1 MKLKTT
7 LLATVAVL
15 AITGSAS
22 ATVLLTD
29 NFNGIS
35 TGFGYVSAAGYAADQ
50 GGTLGSVSYTVSAPA
65 GYWNAGRGNTNAALS
80 GTPTAFGNGGT
91 YAIAYDNGRFSL
103 NRDFA
108 LDANS
113 ANQALQIS
121 FNASATNFSDSN
133 GWGNFTVGS
142 AQNGFTWEAGGKYG
156 FIFQQ
161 TLNAQVYDN
170 TGGFQT
176 EFNGGYSSYNSDL
189 FTILLSDTSG
199 TGSAFNGNGSV
210 AKFYVGGNLVNTATL
225 GQLGVGDGYL
235 TFATPAGNAGFGYGQ
250 ANFDNLTVS
259 VIPEPRSALL
269 GGLGMLALLRWR
281 RR

>member
-1 MKLKTT
+1 M
-7 LLATVAVL
+7 LLAAI
-15 AITGSAS
+15 AAFSITGSAS

-29 NFNGIS
+29 NFNGS
-35 TGFGYVSAAGYAADQ
+35 TTGNDYVSATGYAADQ
-50 GGTLGSVSYTVSAPA
+50 SGTLGSVGYTVSVPD
-65 GYWNAGRGNTNAALS
+65 GWWNAGRGNTNAAIS
-80 GTPTAFGNGGT
+80 GAYTPFANSGT
-91 YAIAYDNGRFSL
+91 YATAYDNGRFSL

-121 FNASATNFSDSN
+121 FNALASNFSDSN
-133 GWGNFTVGS
+133 GWGSFTVGS
-142 AQNGFTWEAGGKYG
+142 AQNVFTWEAGGKYG

-161 TLNAQVYDN
+161 NLNAQVYDN
-170 TGGFQT
+170 TGAFQT
-176 EFNGGYSSYNSDL
+176 EFNGSYASYNSDL
-189 FTILLSDTSG
+189 FTILLSDSAG

-250 ANFDNLTVS
+250 ANFDNLNIS
-259 VIPEPRSALL
+259 IIPEPSAAVLAGFAAL
-269 GGLGMLALLRWR
+269 GLVLR
-281 RR
+281 RRR

>member
-1 MKLKTT
+1 MKRKTKS
-7 LLATVAVL
+7 LATVAAL
-15 AITGSAS
+15 TITGSAS

-29 NFNGIS
+29 NFNGIA
-35 TGFGYVSAAGYAADQ
+35 TGFGYVSATGYAADQ
-50 GGTLGSVSYTVSAPA
+50 GGALGSVSYTVSASD

-121 FNASATNFSDSN
+121 FNASATNFSNSN
-133 GWGNFTVGS
+133 GYGAFTVGS
-142 AQNGFTWEAGGKYG
+142 VQNVLPWESGGKYG

-161 TLNAQVYDN
+161 TLNAQVYDY
-170 TGGFQT
+170 TGAAQT
-176 EFNGGYSSYNSDL
+176 EFNDSYASYNSDL
-189 FTILLSDTSG
+189 FTILLSNTAG

-235 TFATPAGNAGFGYGQ
+235 TFATLAGNGGFGYGQ
-250 ANFDNLTVS
+250 ANFDNLNVS
-259 VIPEPRSALL
+259 VIPEPSAALL
-269 GGLGMLALLRWR
+269 GGLGMLALLRR